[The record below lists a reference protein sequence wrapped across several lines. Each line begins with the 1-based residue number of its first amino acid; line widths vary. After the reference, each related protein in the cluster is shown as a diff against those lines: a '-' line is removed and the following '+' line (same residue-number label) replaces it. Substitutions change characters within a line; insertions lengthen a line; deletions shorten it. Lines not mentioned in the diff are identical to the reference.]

1 MKEFNYHGS
10 IWLFVELTTVGGDW
24 VLSENIIEEYNEI
37 RSQQEDILAD
47 IRTDMSRYADREL
60 TIDEAALTLART
72 RAMAK
77 QI

>member
-1 MKEFNYHGS
+1 MKEFTYHGS
-10 IWLFVELTTVGGDW
+10 IWLFVELTTVDGDSY
-24 VLSENIIEEYNEI
+24 LMEDIIEEYNQI
-37 RSQQEDILAD
+37 RGQHEDIVEA
-47 IRTDMSRYADREL
+47 IQTDMSRYAEREL